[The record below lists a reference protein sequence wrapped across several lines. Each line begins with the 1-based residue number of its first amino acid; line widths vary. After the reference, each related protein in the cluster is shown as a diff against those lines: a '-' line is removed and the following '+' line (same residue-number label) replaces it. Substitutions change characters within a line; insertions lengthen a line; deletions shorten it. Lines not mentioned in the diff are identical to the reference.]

1 MVVCVTVKIQTCC
14 VVICSNIPA
23 LPTYGVNSSQVIW
36 HSRACGSYHDL
47 LDRGL
52 LLTRKLLNQGFLV
65 VELKSSLRTF
75 CGRHHDLANSY
86 LCNKLPRIC
95 SVCRNH
101 NRSFPHSWLITGFV
115 TRLTRRVPLVE
126 QKLPTLLEHKSST
139 SFLGFRVGQSVVF
152 CVIFCRSLFFY
163 AFFLLCVFIA

>member
-1 MVVCVTVKIQTCC
+1 
-14 VVICSNIPA
+14 
-23 LPTYGVNSSQVIW
+23 VIW
-36 HSRACGSYHDL
+36 HSKACGSYHDF

-65 VELKSSLRTF
+65 VKLKSSLQTF
-75 CGRHHDLANSY
+75 CGRYHDLVIRY
-86 LCNKLPRIC
+86 GDLCNKWPRIC

-101 NRSFPHSWLITGFV
+101 IRSFPHSWLITWFV

-126 QKLPTLLEHKSST
+126 RKLPTLPEHKSST
-139 SFLGFRVGQSVVF
+139 SFLGFRVARSVVF

-163 AFFLLCVFIA
+163 VFFFLWPLCFHSLIYKTHLQFLSLTKTWRAH